1 MGSAAV
7 RDVVRDVVA
16 KVAPEELPVVD
27 GLVLFDDAT
36 VVRRLRRGGNRRD
49 PLGFGLGEIVVMVT
63 PVVWLVMEQIA
74 EKAAGAAVDGTAKGA
89 KALLRKVFRKRS
101 APVVIP
107 PLSKDQLA
115 EVWRRVQEAALQRGM
130 SEDRAKQVADEVVA
144 RLFLESPDS
153 DESN

>member
-1 MGSAAV
+1 M
-7 RDVVRDVVA
+7 RDVVA

>member
-1 MGSAAV
+1 M
-7 RDVVRDVVA
+7 VRDVVA

-36 VVRRLRRGGNRRD
+36 VVRRLRRGGHRRD
-49 PLGFGLGEIVVMVT
+49 PLGFGLGEVAVMIT

-89 KALLRKVFRKRS
+89 KALLRKLFRKRS
-101 APVVIP
+101 APVTIP

-115 EVWRRVQEAALQRGM
+115 EVRRRVYEAALQRGM
-130 SEDRAKQVADEVVA
+130 SEERANEVADAVVA
-144 RLFLESPDS
+144 RLLLESPDS
-153 DESN
+153 DEPN